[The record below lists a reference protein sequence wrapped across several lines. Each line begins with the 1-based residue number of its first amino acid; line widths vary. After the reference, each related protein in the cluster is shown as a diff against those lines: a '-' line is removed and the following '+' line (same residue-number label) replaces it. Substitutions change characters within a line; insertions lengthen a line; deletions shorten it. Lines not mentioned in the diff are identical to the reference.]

1 MQLVVGRIARAHGV
15 GGEVSVEVRTDDPDA
30 RFAVGS
36 TLETEPAE
44 KGPLTVQRARWHS
57 GRLLVR
63 FDEVVDRDAA
73 DALRNTLLVV
83 DSATS
88 AAIDDEDEFWDHDL
102 IGLRVL
108 LLDGSELGRVAE
120 VLHPP
125 GSDVLVVNVGEDR
138 EVLVPFVRSIV
149 PEVDV
154 RRGHVVVD
162 PPDGLLDL

>member
-15 GGEVSVEVRTDDPDA
+15 GGEVSVEVRTDDADT
-30 RFAVGS
+30 RFAIGS
-36 TLETEPAE
+36 TLETDPAE
-44 KGPLTVQRARWHS
+44 KGPLTVQRARWHA

-83 DSATS
+83 DSSTS
-88 AAIDDEDEFWDHDL
+88 AAIEDVDEFWDHEL
-102 IGLRVL
+102 IGLRAL
-108 LLDGSELGRVAE
+108 MLDGTELGRVVD

-125 GSDVLVVNVGEDR
+125 GSDVLAVTAADDR
-138 EVLVPFVRSIV
+138 EFLIPFVRRIV

-154 RRGHVVVD
+154 RRGHLIVD
-162 PPDGLLDL
+162 PPDGLLEL